1 MQARILPSRQA
12 LVDRIELQYEYG
24 QPIISLLG
32 QAGLGKSY
40 LLETF
45 LSNKYPELTKIYLS
59 VHSKSSELE
68 IMQQILEQSFKS
80 PLIDQSLSLCEN
92 FKELSFNHALGP
104 ILLVIDN
111 AQYLSEDLLSDI
123 ELLTQ
128 YHQVLILTASVSSLA
143 FKQATTIYL
152 EPLSGSESRQFLA
165 MYYEHLPH
173 SFDPVFTHFIEAAQ
187 GNPNLLLNWGEM
199 KVDTKT
205 ADPIVKKHQYLSWLI
220 SLLILLV
227 VVIVSFFYFFF
238 EVPRILPTQAEPQ
251 DSPPVVLVL
260 DKDDTSANN
269 MEEIASKESV
279 SSGDDQKLIAQA
291 LLDLTPVAQS
301 DMLRATDEPNHT
313 LQPLDIAVSAQ
324 ELKSAQPK
332 QILAELLQPKADEKS
347 DLVRLEQPNEPITS
361 DEKSAVLST
370 QNIEQEQNDLVHSD
384 WFKKQDE
391 KLIMLQLIALSNE
404 DVLIEF
410 LATHELIEPKVYQTI
425 RNDKDW
431 WVVTIGPYQDISQ
444 SQLAKGKLDPQLLQ
458 LQPFSKSI
466 ATINNEIAR
475 LKRK

>member
-1 MQARILPSRQA
+1 
-12 LVDRIELQYEYG
+12 
-24 QPIISLLG
+24 
-32 QAGLGKSY
+32 
-40 LLETF
+40 
-45 LSNKYPELTKIYLS
+45 
-59 VHSKSSELE
+59 
-68 IMQQILEQSFKS
+68 
-80 PLIDQSLSLCEN
+80 
-92 FKELSFNHALGP
+92 
-104 ILLVIDN
+104 
-111 AQYLSEDLLSDI
+111 
-123 ELLTQ
+123 
-128 YHQVLILTASVSSLA
+128 
-143 FKQATTIYL
+143 
-152 EPLSGSESRQFLA
+152 
-165 MYYEHLPH
+165 
-173 SFDPVFTHFIEAAQ
+173 
-187 GNPNLLLNWGEM
+187 M

-291 LLDLTPVAQS
+291 LLDSTPVAQS

-361 DEKSAVLST
+361 DEKNAVLST